1 MGSKL
6 EENRRVFAVRSAS
19 TSLALGSGLR
29 LPDRFFYKIH
39 TLNNTILT
47 IINIVKA
54 IKISTHTHI
63 YIYILI
69 YFGSSCELRS
79 ESSTE
84 HRSTEQVSSSSFDAR
99 KVYRERDE
107 LKLVTTGP
115 GAPTA
120 GVGLACAA
128 FASFFCELRKDII
141 DICLTPVL
149 TEMSH

>member
-63 YIYILI
+63 YIYSNILW
-69 YFGSSCELRS
+69 FQLRAALG
-79 ESSTE
+79 EQHRTPE
-84 HRSTEQVSSSSFDAR
+84 HRTG
-99 KVYRERDE
+99 
-107 LKLVTTGP
+107 LKLKLRRSKGLP
-115 GAPTA
+115 GA
-120 GVGLACAA
+120 
-128 FASFFCELRKDII
+128 
-141 DICLTPVL
+141 
-149 TEMSH
+149 